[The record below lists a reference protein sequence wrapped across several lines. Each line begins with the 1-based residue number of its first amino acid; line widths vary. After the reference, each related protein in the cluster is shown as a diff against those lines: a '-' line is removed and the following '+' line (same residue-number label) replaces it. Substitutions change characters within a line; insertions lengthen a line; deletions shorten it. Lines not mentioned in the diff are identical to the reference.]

1 MHKIHIHM
9 GSGCDSV
16 GRAVASDSRGPRFE
30 SSHQQE
36 FILNIY
42 CQLYWKDENKKEAE
56 NGPFKKRIFWHFPN
70 RSFYITFQKVQLP
83 TYLPGTATWIHSYLM
98 MCHSRIPTFTLFIAL
113 GPGVDVAKPVLEV
126 I

>member
-83 TYLPGTATWIHSYLM
+83 TYLPTYQERPHESIH
-98 MCHSRIPTFTLFIAL
+98 T
-113 GPGVDVAKPVLEV
+113 
-126 I
+126 